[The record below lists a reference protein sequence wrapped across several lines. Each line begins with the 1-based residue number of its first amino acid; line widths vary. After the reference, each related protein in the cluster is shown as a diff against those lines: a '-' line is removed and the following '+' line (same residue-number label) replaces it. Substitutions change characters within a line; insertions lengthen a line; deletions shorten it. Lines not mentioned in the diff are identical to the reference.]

1 VLLCE
6 AAVLAP
12 ELPSMH
18 LVLIFQMSLLD
29 IYVQVGSSD
38 REVYRVL
45 QHTV

>member
-1 VLLCE
+1 VLCE

-18 LVLIFQMSLLD
+18 MVLIFQMALLD

-38 REVYRVL
+38 HEVERELL
-45 QHTV
+45 QTV